1 MSQAVNVSISKYN
14 KLLPLTIGG
23 FALICIIIYAIYGH
37 LAKQEIKAELL
48 HELVIKTKSTHDFI
62 NKRFIEN
69 KDMLHFLFSTPPVQ
83 GITRAINNQG
93 IDPFDGTTIKQWK
106 NRLETIFSAF
116 ITNNPEIRQIRY
128 ITKLN
133 SGRELVRVE
142 RQDNKVVI
150 LSDGLLQNKQE
161 TDYYKAI
168 EQLHIN
174 EDYISDI
181 TLNREYGIIED
192 PIWPTYRVARPIF
205 DKEYQFFGFLILNID
220 ATSLLA
226 QLQHEYSKSDFNLY
240 ILNTDGYF
248 VSAKNEAMTF
258 GFDLDNHDA
267 TWSKL
272 TNTTKLINDET
283 IHEVLFNQK
292 PYYMYGKNVRL
303 SLRDFR
309 SLNIVGSVAENNIN
323 QIWQDQR
330 KFVLIIISSLF
341 VLFFILA
348 VFYQRY
354 INKILRL
361 YDNQSRYEAIISGSS
376 DAIINIDLTGKI
388 LSWNESATYLFGLNS
403 DMALTKGINQ
413 VIGVTEK
420 KYLISKKQL
429 SEVISKK
436 QPALYEVINTSD
448 EAEPIYY
455 SVSLSPVFPHDS
467 ESASSVAA
475 IIRDITESKTNEL
488 KILNHNESLEVEV
501 QQRTKQLEI
510 ATKEAVNANQSK
522 SAFVANISHEIRTP
536 LNGIAGMLELIS
548 NDPLSAKQINYV
560 KLAKS
565 SITNLTVL
573 INDLLNLS
581 KIESGKLDIELDE
594 FNIIQTISSV
604 IETMSIKCKEK
615 NIDLRFDWRDVNHEY
630 LVSDDYRIKQV
641 LINLIGN
648 AIKFTSDEGTI
659 MVSVHTQLNDQNP
672 ELVECIINVKDNG
685 IGMSKAQQNKL
696 FQPFTQATASID
708 KQYGGTGLGLSISK
722 KLTKLLGGT
731 ISVKSEENVGST
743 FTFSI
748 QSKLLSKRTSPL
760 SSAKLLG
767 KKIILISNSSTPY
780 DALLSQLKNWQAE
793 VYLLNKRQAE
803 EHIHNATA
811 PDLMLVDSEVFNTH
825 IEDYSQFCES
835 ENNCKL
841 IILQNPTSPFDS
853 NVTDVHFEIAESPI
867 LPYQFA
873 NIVDSIF
880 THEITKAPTVK
891 SNKKINVT
899 NQHSVLIVDDN
910 EINRIVAAGLLESLP
925 IEITSAANGQEA
937 IDLLNNSDN
946 KFDLILMDC
955 QMPVLDG
962 FQATEL
968 IRKGQ
973 AGSDNSSIVIIA
985 MTAGAMAGDK
995 DACIQAG
1002 MDDFIMKP
1010 LEVTGFR
1017 NTVSNWLKKP
1027 VVNPDSV
1034 DINKKT

>member
-1 MSQAVNVSISKYN
+1 MSQAVNVSINKYN

-23 FALICIIIYAIYGH
+23 FALICILIYAIYGH
-37 LAKQEIKAELL
+37 FAKEKIETELL
-48 HELVIKTKSTHDFI
+48 HELQIKIESTHDFI
-62 NKRFIEN
+62 NKRFNEN
-69 KDMLHFLFSTPPVQ
+69 KSTLHFLFSTPPVR
-83 GITRAINNQG
+83 GITRAINNEG
-93 IDPFDGTTIKQWK
+93 IDPFDGTTTKQWK
-106 NRLETIFSAF
+106 NRLETILSAF

-142 RQDNKVVI
+142 RQNNKVVI
-150 LSDGLLQNKQE
+150 LSDGLLQNKQQ

-174 EDYISDI
+174 EEYISDI

-205 DKEYQFFGFLILNID
+205 DQDYQFFGFLILNID
-220 ATSLLA
+220 ATSLLDH
-226 QLQHEYSKSDFNLY
+226 LQNEYSKTNFNLFV
-240 ILNTDGYF
+240 LNNDGYF

-272 TNTTKLINDET
+272 TNTTKLPNDET
-283 IHEVLFNQK
+283 THEVLFNQK
-292 PYYMYGKNVRL
+292 AYYMYGKNLRL

-309 SLNIVGSVAENNIN
+309 SLNIVGAVAENKIN
-323 QIWQDQR
+323 LIWQEQR

-348 VFYQRY
+348 LIYQRY

-376 DAIINIDLTGKI
+376 DAIINIDLTGKV

-429 SEVISKK
+429 SDVISKK

-467 ESASSVAA
+467 ESASSLAA
-475 IIRDITESKTNEL
+475 IIRDITESKINEL
-488 KILNHNESLEVEV
+488 KILNHNESLEIEV

-510 ATKEAVNANQSK
+510 ATKDAVNANQSK

-536 LNGIAGMLELIS
+536 LNGISGMLELIN
-548 NDPLSAKQINYV
+548 NDPLTDKQTNYV
-560 KLAKS
+560 KLAKT
-565 SITNLTVL
+565 SISNLTVL

-581 KIESGKLDIELDE
+581 KIESGKLDIELNE

-615 NIDLRFDWRDVNHEY
+615 NIDLRFDWRDVKHEY

-659 MVSVHTQLNDQNP
+659 LVSAHTQLNDQNP
-672 ELVECIINVKDNG
+672 ELVECIIKVEDNG

-696 FQPFTQATASID
+696 FQPFTQATSSTD

-731 ISVKSEENVGST
+731 ISVQSEESVGST

-748 QSKLLSKRTSPL
+748 KSKLLSKQTSPL
-760 SSAKLLG
+760 TSAKLLG
-767 KKIILISNSSTPY
+767 KKILLISSISTPY

-793 VYLLNKRQAE
+793 VYILNKRQAE

-841 IILQNPTSPFDS
+841 IILQNPASPFDS
-853 NVTDVHFEIAESPI
+853 KVTDVHFELVETPI

-873 NIVDSIF
+873 SIVDSIF
-880 THEITKAPTVK
+880 THEINKAPSVNNK
-891 SNKKINVT
+891 KKINVT
-899 NQHSVLIVDDN
+899 NQYSVLIVDDN

-925 IEITSAANGQEA
+925 IEISTAANGQEA
-937 IDLLNNSDN
+937 IDLLNNSVN

-973 AGSDNSSIVIIA
+973 AGSDNSSIMIIA

-1002 MDDFIMKP
+1002 MNDFIMKP
-1010 LEVTGFR
+1010 LDVTSFR
-1017 NTVSNWLKKP
+1017 NTVSTWL
-1027 VVNPDSV
+1027 
-1034 DINKKT
+1034 NKTSS